1 MRTRYPGYNVRVDH
15 HDQLSI
21 AEEHHDDVVVVRCA
35 GEIDIATVGA
45 LRERLQELQVDG
57 PSRLVL
63 VLDDVTFMDSLG
75 LGVLIGAHKRARVLQ
90 GTMVIVCTSK
100 PVMTVLRAT
109 SLDRVFRI
117 VDDLGDALTG
127 ELV

>member
-1 MRTRYPGYNVRVDH
+1 VSTDE
-15 HDQLSI
+15 QLTI
-21 AEEHHDDVVVVRCA
+21 TEEHHDGVAVVRCA
-35 GEIDIATVGA
+35 GEIDLATVGA
-45 LRERLQELQVDG
+45 LRSKLQELQLDG

-63 VLDDVTFMDSLG
+63 VLDEVTFMDSLG

-90 GTMVIVCTSK
+90 GSMVIVCTSDR
-100 PVMTVLRAT
+100 VMGVLRAT

-117 VDDLGDALTG
+117 VDGLEDALAE